1 MMPGQI
7 YRTNEIL
14 CHLGEEYYTWQSVC
28 DSIKIIKRK
37 QKKIQ
42 QQIKEEEDQ
51 YQVFVQKKNPF
62 VALKQI
68 YDEEKIKEIQETEE
82 ENEFYESQAIEKAT
96 QEDFDQYF
104 EIEKEEENHIQQQ
117 QQILGSWEEMMQRME
132 ALEALEEK
140 KTIDSLEKQVDEFK
154 SKGNQAFSSRNFQKA
169 VDLYTKAIQLDPIN
183 HVCIF
188 LYTSVIYTYYVQ

>member
-188 LYTSVIYTYYVQ
+188 LYTLVIYTYYVQ